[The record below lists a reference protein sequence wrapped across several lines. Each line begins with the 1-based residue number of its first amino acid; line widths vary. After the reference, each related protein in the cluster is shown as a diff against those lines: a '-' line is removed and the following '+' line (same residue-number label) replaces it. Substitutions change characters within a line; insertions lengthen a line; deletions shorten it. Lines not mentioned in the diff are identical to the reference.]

1 MIWTRHFDAHVC
13 KDGPYEIEI
22 APTYTLPPRRI
33 PKSEEYT
40 LNIYG
45 PWVICRTFPTIKAA
59 KQAAE
64 RMVAAL
70 LEMEET

>member
-1 MIWTRHFDAHVC
+1 MIWTRNYDANVATE
-13 KDGPYEIEI
+13 GPYEIEI
-22 APTYTLPPRRI
+22 APTYTLPPRRV

-45 PWVICRTFPTIKAA
+45 AWVICRTFPTIKAA

-64 RMVAAL
+64 RMIAAL
-70 LEMEET
+70 REMEEI